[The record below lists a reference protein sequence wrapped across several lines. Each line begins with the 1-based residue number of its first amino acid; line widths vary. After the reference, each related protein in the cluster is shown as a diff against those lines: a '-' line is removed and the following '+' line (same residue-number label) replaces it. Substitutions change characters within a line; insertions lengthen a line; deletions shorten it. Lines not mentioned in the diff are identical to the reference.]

1 MSLMETVKDTSLVLG
16 NGLLELIWPLIV
28 LSNLLLTYP
37 LLVVWRLLKGLF
49 RLPLDMQDKVVL
61 LTGASS
67 GIGQVCLSVFFDF
80 LPSVHSPSLSEA
92 LQTRKKVLDIHR
104 GRSWSCF
111 PLGFDEAQKG
121 YSPTS

>member
-37 LLVVWRLLKGLF
+37 LLVVWRFLKGLF
-49 RLPLDMQDKVVL
+49 SFPLDMQDKVVL

-80 LPSVHSPSLSEA
+80 LPSVRSPSLSEA

-104 GRSWSCF
+104 GCSWSCF
-111 PLGFDEAQKG
+111 PIGFDEAQKG
-121 YSPTS
+121 FSPTS